1 MTPEKEDFYSFDDV
15 LKELKLNEEDLKKM
29 VSEGDLRAFRQ
40 DDQIKFRK
48 EDIESFRKGQFYS
61 FDDVL
66 DELKLTEDELNRMVS
81 EGEIQAF
88 KEADKVHFKKED
100 IDGIRKGKITEPTVI
115 LPPDELLKVGG
126 GKEETFLEEDT
137 SSITEEL
144 PFGDTDITIPSL
156 EDEKISLEGDETG
169 GVTTP
174 LKDTDGTFVEET
186 IADEEAT
193 VAEEFAETVAEK
205 PAEGK
210 AVPPPAPAGPR
221 IRRHAKPAAPVE
233 QGEAPVI
240 RPKVHPAFV
249 IILVLSFLFLIFIG
263 SFLGDIIRI
272 SFGQTNFPVGITRE
286 LGKIVVD
293 MYGIKDESGQPINML
308 KYKP

>member
-1 MTPEKEDFYSFDDV
+1 MTPEKEEFYSFDDV
-15 LKELKLNEEDLKKM
+15 LKELKLNEEDLKKI

-48 EDIESFRKGQFYS
+48 DDIESFRKGKFYS

-66 DELKLTEDELNRMVS
+66 DELKLSEDELNRMVS

-100 IDGIRKGKITEPTVI
+100 IDSIKKGKITEPTVI

-126 GKEETFLEEDT
+126 GKEEIFLEEDT

-156 EDEKISLEGDETG
+156 EDEKIGMDGEETG

-174 LKDTDGTFVEET
+174 LKDTEGTFIEET
-186 IADEEAT
+186 VADEQAT
-193 VAEEFAETVAEK
+193 IAEEFSETVAEK
-205 PAEGK
+205 PAEFK
-210 AVPPPAPAGPR
+210 APPLPVTAASRPA
-221 IRRHAKPAAPVE
+221 RRYAPSLD
-233 QGEAPVI
+233 APTVK
-240 RPKVHPAFV
+240 PKVHPAFV
-249 IILVLSFLFLIFIG
+249 IILVLSFIFLMFVG
-263 SFLGDIIRI
+263 SFLGDIISI
-272 SFGQTNFPVGITRE
+272 SSGRTDLPVGVTRD
-286 LGKIVVD
+286 LGQIVID
-293 MYGIKDESGQPINML
+293 LFGIKDESGQPIDMKN
-308 KYKP
+308 YKP